1 MSNSISVSIS
11 DGSTNSSSID
21 SHCEAN
27 LHLENLLDRDALNC
41 LLALDEIERNFEAMF
56 SDLVVTAEANG

>member
-1 MSNSISVSIS
+1 MSNSISIS
-11 DGSTNSSSID
+11 DGSTNSMD
-21 SHCEAN
+21 PHCEAN

-41 LLALDEIERNFEAMF
+41 FLALDEIERNFEAMF

>member
-1 MSNSISVSIS
+1 MSNSISIS
-11 DGSTNSSSID
+11 DGSTSFTSMD
-21 SHCEAN
+21 PHCEAN